1 MSTKETSC
9 RSCGESGLTLILSLG
24 NTPLAN
30 ALLTKDQL
38 DQPEDLFPLELYF
51 CPHCKLLQ
59 ISETVSPERL
69 FRDYFYFSSFSNAA
83 IENARSIAHRLVKDR
98 KLDQSNLVVEIAS
111 NDGYLLRHY
120 QEKKVPV
127 LGIEPAEN
135 IARVANDHGIPT
147 LPEFFSSE
155 FAEKLR
161 KKYPDGADVI
171 HANNVLAHVAD
182 LNGFV
187 EGIAK
192 LLNSD
197 GVAVL
202 EFPYGKLLID
212 NVEFDTI
219 YHEHLC
225 YFTVTALQKLFSR
238 HHLTIQDVELIP
250 IHGGSLRI
258 FVGHKTDI
266 SIAVN
271 KFLANEEKWGVNR
284 ADTYLAVA
292 QKVEALKKD
301 LLILLNDLKKKGKRI
316 TAYGASA
323 KGATLLNYFKI
334 NGSLIDYIVDRSTV
348 KQGHFAPGSHLEIF
362 SPDKLLEDKPDY
374 ALLLTWNFWEE
385 IVEQQAEYR
394 AIGGKFIIPIPEIRI
409 I

>member
-1 MSTKETSC
+1 M
-9 RSCGESGLTLILSLG
+9 TLILSLG

-30 ALLTKDQL
+30 ALLTRDQL
-38 DQPEDLFPLELYF
+38 NQPEDLFSLDLYF

-98 KLDQSNLVVEIAS
+98 DLDQSNLVVEIAS
-111 NDGYLLRHY
+111 NDGYLLQHY
-120 QEKKVPV
+120 KEKNIPV

-135 IARVANDHGIPT
+135 IAKVANDQGIPT
-147 LPEFFSSE
+147 LPEFFSND

-161 KKYPDGADVI
+161 TRYPKGADVI

-187 EGIAK
+187 AGIAK
-192 LLNSD
+192 LLNSN
-197 GVAVL
+197 GVGVL

-238 HHLTIQDVELIP
+238 HHLTIQDAELIP

-258 FVGHKTDI
+258 FVGHKPEI
-266 SIAVN
+266 SQAVQ
-271 KFLANEEKWGVNR
+271 KFLADEEKWGVND
-284 ADTYLAVA
+284 ADTYLVVA
-292 QKVEALKKD
+292 HKVEVLKEN
-301 LLILLNDLKKKGKRI
+301 LLILLTDLKKQGKRI
-316 TAYGASA
+316 AAYGASA

-334 NGSLIDYIVDRSTV
+334 NNNLIDYIVDRSTV

-362 SPDKLLEDKPDY
+362 SPDKLLKDKPDY

-385 IVEQQAEYR
+385 IVEQQADYR
-394 AIGGKFIIPIPEIRI
+394 AAGGKFIIPIPEIRVI
-409 I
+409 

>member
-1 MSTKETSC
+1 M
-9 RSCGESGLTLILSLG
+9 
-24 NTPLAN
+24 
-30 ALLTKDQL
+30 

-83 IENARSIAHRLVKDR
+83 IENARSIAHMLVKDR

-182 LNGFV
+182 LNGIR

-197 GVAVL
+197 GVSC
-202 EFPYGKLLID
+202 
-212 NVEFDTI
+212 T
-219 YHEHLC
+219 
-225 YFTVTALQKLFSR
+225 
-238 HHLTIQDVELIP
+238 
-250 IHGGSLRI
+250 
-258 FVGHKTDI
+258 
-266 SIAVN
+266 
-271 KFLANEEKWGVNR
+271 
-284 ADTYLAVA
+284 
-292 QKVEALKKD
+292 
-301 LLILLNDLKKKGKRI
+301 
-316 TAYGASA
+316 
-323 KGATLLNYFKI
+323 
-334 NGSLIDYIVDRSTV
+334 
-348 KQGHFAPGSHLEIF
+348 
-362 SPDKLLEDKPDY
+362 
-374 ALLLTWNFWEE
+374 
-385 IVEQQAEYR
+385 
-394 AIGGKFIIPIPEIRI
+394 
-409 I
+409 